1 MLEEHRALSARRQL
15 APAQLPLWA
24 AALAL
29 AAAAASADPTPVPA
43 PPLACV
49 VLAGARSFDL
59 AELGGGSGAG
69 GVPALRHVSRE
80 SDSLGW
86 TYSFAACGA
95 IAPLPAACAGAA
107 PGSAALQQTAGA
119 CYGIGSFATR
129 TVAATATGVALSF
142 SGGDGGR
149 SSVVTV
155 ECADVA
161 RPQVVRWSHGA
172 APTTYMALVRARAGC
187 ALECGRDSAGAVCG
201 GKARGACVTDKVTG
215 ASRCA
220 CSEGHVG
227 VACVDGEIIAPAT
240 AASLPSQAASSRPS
254 GSANAA
260 SINEAGEKAA
270 APAAKTG
277 RGFLTSDVLLV
288 VAALAAALF
297 FCTPASTV
305 RFTAAVPLQRGI
317 SQLCS
322 RNRALATLAVGF
334 IVSLFAPELGAVAF
348 MTTLRVRQE
357 ELVRVGSVAGAAPA
371 LPWPRV
377 SSLEGGPLWLGPS
390 PYAPNL
396 PGEPLV
402 GPTVGAVYLTYRQPR
417 AFLNSMSAFRAA
429 YPDGDMVLFRDVG
442 GHNYSHAAGYF
453 GARYFDEP
461 RAFTSKATSTIDM
474 RKSEAAVYLRAMR
487 EAVNLIQSPYFMH
500 METDVFVLRRVKEEL
515 QYQINGWAYDK
526 RIIGKAD
533 AYVRSVTGDLE
544 GELVLGGFG
553 GSIYETAF
561 WRRVLNNETD
571 MADFVERYFDPV
583 SGYKEIGHDYIVSS
597 LLFSRRGTMGNY
609 EGFTE
614 WFHGD
619 LAKRLMLGHVS
630 VFHGFKHL
638 YDNSD
643 FTDAELAILGPSWNS

>member
-1 MLEEHRALSARRQL
+1 MLDSHRALSARQL
-15 APAQLPLWA
+15 APPQLPLWA

-29 AAAAASADPTPVPA
+29 AAAAASADPTPMPA

-49 VLAGARSFDL
+49 VSAGARSFNL
-59 AELGGGSGAG
+59 AQLGGSSGAG
-69 GVPALRHVSRE
+69 SAPPLRHVSSE

-86 TYSFAACGA
+86 TYSFTACGVMR
-95 IAPLPAACAGAA
+95 PLPAACAGAA

-129 TVAATATGVALSF
+129 AVAATATGVALSF

-161 RPQVVRWSHGA
+161 RPQVVRWGHGA
-172 APTTYMALVRARAGC
+172 ALTTYVALVRARAGC

-201 GKARGACVTDKVTG
+201 GKARGACVTDEATS

-240 AASLPSQAASSRPS
+240 DASPPSPTASHPS
-254 GSANAA
+254 GGTS
-260 SINEAGEKAA
+260 SEVGGEAA

-277 RGFLTSDVLLV
+277 RGFLISDALIV

-297 FCTPASTV
+297 LCTPASAV
-305 RFTAAVPLQRGI
+305 QFTAAVPLQRGI
-317 SQLCS
+317 SHLCS
-322 RNRALATLAVGF
+322 RNRVLAALAVGF
-334 IVSLFAPELGAVAF
+334 IASLFAPELGAVAF

-357 ELVRVGSVAGAAPA
+357 ELVRVSSVAGAAPA

-442 GHNYSHAAGYF
+442 GYNYSHAARFF

-461 RAFTSKATSTIDM
+461 RSFSSKTTSTLYMHRD
-474 RKSEAAVYLRAMR
+474 EAVVYLKAMR
-487 EAVNLIQSPYFMH
+487 EAVNLIESPYFMH
-500 METDVFVLRRVKEEL
+500 METDVFVLRRVKEEF

-533 AYVRSVTGDLE
+533 TYVRSITGDLE

-571 MADFVERYFDPV
+571 MADFVERFFDPI
-583 SGYKEIGHDYIVSS
+583 SGFLEIAHDYIMSS
-597 LLFSRRGTMGNY
+597 LLFSHRGTMGNY

-638 YDNSD
+638 YDNLD
-643 FTDAELAILGPSWNS
+643 FTDAELAILGPSWRS

>member
-1 MLEEHRALSARRQL
+1 MRRDRVSWNAARSPSLAREALL
-15 APAQLPLWA
+15 LCA
-24 AALAL
+24 AALAS
-29 AAAAASADPTPVPA
+29 AAIATDPA
-43 PPLACV
+43 PPPACV
-49 VLAGARSFDL
+49 VSVGARSFNL
-59 AELGGGSGAG
+59 AELGGGGAG
-69 GVPALRHVSRE
+69 NAQALRHVSRE

-95 IAPLPAACAGAA
+95 ITQLPAACAGAA

-119 CYGIGSFATR
+119 CYGIGSSATR
-129 TVAATATGVALSF
+129 AVAATATGVTLSF

-149 SSVVTV
+149 SSVVTI
-155 ECADVA
+155 ECADLA

-172 APTTYMALVRARAGC
+172 APTTYVALVRARAGC

-201 GKARGACVTDKVTG
+201 GKARGACVTDKATG

-227 VACVDGEIIAPAT
+227 VACVDGEIIA
-240 AASLPSQAASSRPS
+240 QAAASRPS

-260 SINEAGEKAA
+260 SSSEAGEEAA
-270 APAAKTG
+270 APGAKTG
-277 RGFLTSDVLLV
+277 RGFLISDALLV
-288 VAALAAALF
+288 VAVLAAALF
-297 FCTPASTV
+297 LCTPASV
-305 RFTAAVPLQRGI
+305 VQFTAAVPLQRGV

-322 RNRALATLAVGF
+322 RNRVFAALAVGF
-334 IVSLFAPELGAVAF
+334 VASLFAPELGAVAF
-348 MTTLRVRQE
+348 MSTLRVRQE

-396 PGEPLV
+396 PGVPLV

-417 AFLNSMSAFRAA
+417 AFLYSMSAFRAA
-429 YPDGDMVLFRDVG
+429 YPDGDMVLFRDIG
-442 GHNYSHAAGYF
+442 GHNYSHAASYF

-474 RKSEAAVYLRAMR
+474 RKSEAVVYLKAMR

-571 MADFVERYFDPV
+571 MADFLERYFDPV
-583 SGYKEIGHDYIVSS
+583 SGYKEIGHDYVVSS

-619 LAKRLMLGHVS
+619 IAKRLMLGHVS

>member
-1 MLEEHRALSARRQL
+1 MLDSHRALSARRQL
-15 APAQLPLWA
+15 APPQLPLWA
-24 AALAL
+24 AALVL
-29 AAAAASADPTPVPA
+29 AAAAASADPTPAPA
-43 PPLACV
+43 PPPACV
-49 VLAGARSFDL
+49 VSVGARSFNL
-59 AELGGGSGAG
+59 AQLGGAG
-69 GVPALRHVSRE
+69 GAPALRHVSSE

-95 IAPLPAACAGAA
+95 VAPRPAACAGAA

-129 TVAATATGVALSF
+129 AIAATATGVALSF

-155 ECADVA
+155 ECADLA
-161 RPQVVRWSHGA
+161 RPQAVRWSHGA
-172 APTTYMALVRARAGC
+172 APTTYVALVRARAGC
-187 ALECGRDSAGAVCG
+187 ALDCGRDSAGAVCG
-201 GKARGACVTDKVTG
+201 GKARGACVTDKATG

-220 CSEGHVG
+220 CSEGHLG

-240 AASLPSQAASSRPS
+240 AALPLSQAAASHTPGGASS
-254 GSANAA
+254 
-260 SINEAGEKAA
+260 EAGEKAA

-277 RGFLTSDVLLV
+277 RGFLISDALLA
-288 VAALAAALF
+288 VAMFAAALF
-297 FCTPASTV
+297 FCTPASAV
-305 RFTAAVPLQRGI
+305 QFTSAVPLQRGI

-322 RNRALATLAVGF
+322 RNRVLAVLAVGF
-334 IVSLFAPELGAVAF
+334 IASLFAPELGAVAF

-357 ELVRVGSVAGAAPA
+357 ELVRVGSVAGAVPA

-442 GHNYSHAAGYF
+442 GHNYSHAASYF

-474 RKSEAAVYLRAMR
+474 RKSEAVVYLKAMR

-583 SGYKEIGHDYIVSS
+583 SGYSAIGHDYIVSS

-643 FTDAELAILGPSWNS
+643 FSDAELAILGPSWNS

>member
-1 MLEEHRALSARRQL
+1 MRRDHVSWRAARSPHL
-15 APAQLPLWA
+15 AREALLLCA
-24 AALAL
+24 VALAS
-29 AAAAASADPTPVPA
+29 AAFATDFA
-43 PPLACV
+43 PPPACV
-49 VLAGARSFDL
+49 VSAGARSFDL
-59 AELGGGSGAG
+59 AQLGGSRGAG
-69 GVPALRHVSRE
+69 GAPVLRHVSSE

-107 PGSAALQQTAGA
+107 PGSAALQETAGA
-119 CYGIGSFATR
+119 CYGIGAFAMR

-149 SSVVTV
+149 SSVVTI

-172 APTTYMALVRARAGC
+172 APTTYVALVRARAGC
-187 ALECGRDSAGAVCG
+187 ALDCGRDSAGAVCG
-201 GKARGACVTDKVTG
+201 GKARGACVTDKATG

-240 AASLPSQAASSRPS
+240 AALPLSQAA
-254 GSANAA
+254 A
-260 SINEAGEKAA
+260 SHTPGGASTEAGEKAA

-277 RGFLTSDVLLV
+277 RGFLISDALLV
-288 VAALAAALF
+288 VALLAAALF
-297 FCTPASTV
+297 FCTPASAV
-305 RFTAAVPLQRGI
+305 QFTAAVPLQRGI

-322 RNRALATLAVGF
+322 RNRVLAALAAGF
-334 IVSLFAPELGAVAF
+334 IASLFAPELGAVAF
-348 MTTLRVRQE
+348 MSTLRVRQE

-442 GHNYSHAAGYF
+442 GHNYSHAASYF

-474 RKSEAAVYLRAMR
+474 RKSEAVVYLKAMR

-533 AYVRSVTGDLE
+533 TYVRSVTGDLE

-583 SGYKEIGHDYIVSS
+583 SGYSAIGHDYIVSS